1 MTKFISLFLSLFLF
15 VGCATTGQNTGLT
28 DAKVK
33 KVAQVVELAS
43 YNGTFLYLQEKPENK
58 YIFESVVKSLDILLE
73 DEITLDK
80 FLLITKEL
88 PIKELKSKEGILLID
103 NSVILFG
110 IFQDDLIKLDKLE
123 RVQKLKPV
131 ILSLRDGIKRGIK

>member
-1 MTKFISLFLSLFLF
+1 MKQLIALFLSAFLF
-15 VGCATTGQNTGLT
+15 IGCATTGQNPGLT
-28 DAKVK
+28 DTKVK
-33 KVAQVVELAS
+33 KIAQVVELAA
-43 YNGTFLYLQEKPENK
+43 YNGTFLFLQEKPENK

-80 FLLITKEL
+80 FLLIAKEL
-88 PIKELKSKEGILLID
+88 PIKELKSKEGIMIID

-123 RVQKLKPV
+123 QVQKLKPV
-131 ILSLRDGIKRGIK
+131 IISLRDGIKRGIK

>member
-1 MTKFISLFLSLFLF
+1 MNRVFCLFLSLFLF
-15 VGCATTGQNTGLT
+15 VGCATTGQNPGLT

-58 YIFESVVKSLDILLE
+58 YIFESVVRSLDILLE

-80 FLLITKEL
+80 FLLIVKEL
-88 PIKELKSKEGILLID
+88 PIKELKSKEGVLILD
-103 NSVILFG
+103 NMIIVFG
-110 IFQDDLIKLDKLE
+110 IYQDDLIKLDKLE
-123 RVQKLKPV
+123 QVQKLKPV
-131 ILSLRDGIKRGIK
+131 IISLRDGIKRGIK

>member
-1 MTKFISLFLSLFLF
+1 MNKIICLFLSLFLI
-15 VGCATTGQNTGLT
+15 VGCATTPQNPGLT

-33 KVAQVVELAS
+33 KIAQVVELAA
-43 YNGTFLYLQEKPENK
+43 YNGTFLFLQEKPENK

-80 FLLITKEL
+80 FLLIAKEL
-88 PIKELKSKEGILLID
+88 PIKELKSKEGVMIID

-123 RVQKLKPV
+123 QVQKLKPV
-131 ILSLRDGIKRGIK
+131 IISLRDGIKRGIK

>member
-1 MTKFISLFLSLFLF
+1 MNNIICLFLSLFLL
-15 VGCATTGQNTGLT
+15 VGCATTQSNPGLT

-33 KVAQVVELAS
+33 KIAQVVELAA
-43 YNGTFLYLQEKPENK
+43 YNGTFLFLQEKPENK

-80 FLLITKEL
+80 FLLIAKEL
-88 PIKELKSKEGILLID
+88 PIKELKSKEGVMVID
-103 NSVILFG
+103 NSIILFG

-123 RVQKLKPV
+123 QVQKLKPV
-131 ILSLRDGIKRGIK
+131 IISLRDGIKRGIK